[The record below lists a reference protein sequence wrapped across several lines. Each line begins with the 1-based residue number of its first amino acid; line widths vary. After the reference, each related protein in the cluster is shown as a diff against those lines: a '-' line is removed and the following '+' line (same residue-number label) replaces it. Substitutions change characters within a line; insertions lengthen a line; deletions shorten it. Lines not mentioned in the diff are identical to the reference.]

1 MTLNVGDVAKNIAN
15 ELKTFAKTESIVG
28 EPIDIEGKIIIPVI
42 KVKLGFGVG
51 GGEDTSAGKK
61 PGPHGTGGGGGGGV
75 SVEPAA
81 FITIIG
87 NEISVLSPK
96 GSKFEKLA
104 EAVPGIISKIM
115 EAHGKKRGSEA
126 ETTEEEPSE

>member
-1 MTLNVGDVAKNIAN
+1 MTLNVGEIAKNIAN

-28 EPIDIEGKIIIPVI
+28 EPIEIEGKIIIPVI
-42 KVKLGFGVG
+42 KAKLGFGVG

-61 PGPHGTGGGGGGGV
+61 AGPHGTGGGGGGGV

-81 FITIIG
+81 FITVIG
-87 NEISVLSPK
+87 DEISVLSPK

-104 EAVPGIISKIM
+104 EAVPGIVSKIM
-115 EAHGKKRGSEA
+115 EAHGKKHESQA
-126 ETTEEEPSE
+126 ETTEVEPPE